1 MSSPAERYA
10 AARRRSAHPA
20 LADFTAQLGFSLDPF
35 QVEACEALDE
45 GAGVLVCAPTGAG
58 KTVVGEFAVHKALA
72 EGRKAFYT
80 TPIKAL
86 SNQKYAD
93 LVQRHGESSVGLLT
107 GDNAINGD
115 APVVVMTTEVLRNM
129 LYAESP
135 ALTGLGYVVM
145 DEVHYLADRFRG
157 AVWEE
162 VIIHLPQSVTL
173 VSLSATVSNAEEF
186 ADWLVT
192 VRGSTRVV
200 VSEVRPIPLWQHML
214 VGNRVF
220 DLFALR
226 PAAHAA
232 ESGDD
237 PRQLSTR
244 ERGAS
249 VVDPELVRFV
259 REHERRLDTWGGGGG
274 GNRRREGAEFRPR
287 WRPPARPDVIE
298 RLDRAGLLPA
308 ITFVFSR
315 NGCDAAVDQCLR
327 SGLRL
332 TDEAERAEIAAII
345 DERTGSLPE
354 QDLHVLGFWEWREG
368 LLAGLAAHHAGL
380 VPAFKETVEECF
392 VRGLVKAVFATETLA
407 LGINMPAR
415 TVVLERLVKW
425 NGEAHVDVTPGE
437 YTQLTGRAGRRGIDV
452 EGHAVVVWA
461 PGLDPSVVAGLASTR
476 TYPLRSSFRP
486 SYNMAVNLVGS
497 FGRARA
503 RELLASSF
511 AQFQADRSV
520 VGLAR
525 SAARH
530 ERDAE
535 RYAAEMAG
543 EGGDLAA
550 QVAEYV
556 RLRREISDREK
567 ELSRDSQSK
576 RRLEA
581 AEALAALR
589 PGDVIR
595 VPSGRRQGLAVVLD
609 PGVPDS
615 GSLDGGAEPRPL
627 VVTEDKWAGRLGSI
641 DFPTPVTALARVR
654 VPRNFNHRSPHA
666 RRDLAATLRNAR
678 VEHDLGARRVKQR
691 SAAADDPVL
700 QDLRRALRAHP
711 VHGLPDREE
720 RVRGAERWLRSVA
733 EAEALHRRMTERT
746 GSLARQFDRTC
757 DVLEE
762 LGYLVPETGPVPA
775 DPTSADQ
782 DVPVVTDEGRRL
794 ARIWSEADLLVAEC
808 LRAGVWRG
816 LTPAELAAAVSA
828 VVFEARRETPSQPA
842 VPAGKVAGAI
852 AEMRRIRSRLRDVEV
867 HHGVPQTR
875 DLDLGF
881 AWAAYRWADGQ
892 DLDRVLAGAEQAGT
906 ELSGGDFVRWARQLL
921 DLLDQLGKG
930 ADDAVAATA
939 RVAVTR
945 VRRGVVAVAV
955 SG

>member
-10 AARRRSAHPA
+10 AARRRNAHPA
-20 LADFTAQLGFSLDPF
+20 LAEFTAELGFSLDPF

-93 LVQRHGESSVGLLT
+93 LVQRYGADRVGLLT
-107 GDNAINGD
+107 GDNAVNGD

-135 ALTGLGYVVM
+135 ALAGLGYVVM

-192 VRGSTRVV
+192 VRGHTKVV

-220 DLFALR
+220 DLFSLR

-232 ESGDD
+232 EQGEE

-259 REHERRLDTWGGGGG
+259 REYERRLDTWGGGGG
-274 GNRRREGAEFRPR
+274 GNRRREGFDTRPR
-287 WRPPARPDVIE
+287 FRPPARPDVIE

-332 TDEAERAEIAAII
+332 TDEAERAQIAAII

-368 LLAGLAAHHAGL
+368 LLAGIAAHHAGL

-461 PGLDPSVVAGLASTR
+461 PGMDPSVVAGLASTR

-535 RYAAEMAG
+535 RFAAEMST
-543 EGGDLAA
+543 EGGD
-550 QVAEYV
+550 VAGYV
-556 RLRREISDREK
+556 RLRRQISDREK
-567 ELSRDSQSK
+567 ELSRDSQAK

-609 PGVPDS
+609 PGVSES
-615 GSLDGGAEPRPL
+615 GLGGDGEARPL
-627 VVTEDKWAGRLGSI
+627 VVTEDKWAGRLGPV

-678 VEHDLGARRVKQR
+678 LEHDLGARRVKHR

-700 QDLRRALRAHP
+700 DDLRRALKAHP
-711 VHGLPDREE
+711 VHSLPDREE
-720 RVRGAERWLRSVA
+720 RVRAADRWLRAVS
-733 EAEALHRRMTERT
+733 EAEALQRRMADRT
-746 GSLARQFDRTC
+746 GSLTRQFDRTC

-762 LGYLVPETGPVPA
+762 LGYLVPEVAPLTPAEPGEVPA
-775 DPTSADQ
+775 VGET
-782 DVPVVTDEGRRL
+782 PVVTDEGRRL

-808 LRAGVWRG
+808 LRAGAWRG
-816 LTPAELAAAVSA
+816 LTPAELAAAVST
-828 VVFEARRETPSQPA
+828 VVFEARRDTPSQPA
-842 VPAGKVAGAI
+842 VPAGKVATTI
-852 AEMRRIRSRLRDVEV
+852 AEMRRIRSRLLDVEAD
-867 HHGVPQTR
+867 HGVPQTR

-930 ADDAVAATA
+930 ADDAVATTA
-939 RVAVTR
+939 RAAVAR

>member
-10 AARRRSAHPA
+10 AARRRTAHPT
-20 LADFTAQLGFSLDPF
+20 LADFTTELGFSLDSF

-45 GAGVLVCAPTGAG
+45 GKGVLVCAPTGAG
-58 KTVVGEFAVHKALA
+58 KTVVGEFAVHKALS

-86 SNQKYAD
+86 SNQKYND
-93 LVQRHGESSVGLLT
+93 LVERYGEATVGLLT

-135 ALTGLGYVVM
+135 ALLGLGYVVM

-162 VIIHLPQSVTL
+162 VIIHLPPSVTL

-192 VRGSTRVV
+192 VRGDTAVV
-200 VSEVRPIPLWQHML
+200 VSEVRPVPLWQHML

-220 DLFALR
+220 DLFSLR
-226 PAAHAA
+226 PAAHAG
-232 ESGDD
+232 EQGLE
-237 PRQLSTR
+237 PRALSTR

-259 REHERRLDTWGGGGG
+259 REQERRIDSWGGGNGG
-274 GNRRREGAEFRPR
+274 GRRDREFSHRPR
-287 WRPPARPDVIE
+287 YRPPERPVVIE
-298 RLDRAGLLPA
+298 RLDKAGLLPA

-315 NGCDAAVDQCLR
+315 NGCDAAVTQCLR
-327 SGLRL
+327 ARLRL
-332 TDEAERAEIAAII
+332 TDEAERAEIAQIV
-345 DERTGSLPE
+345 DEKTGSLPE
-354 QDLHVLGFWEWREG
+354 EDLHVLGFWEWREG

-437 YTQLTGRAGRRGIDV
+437 YTQLTGRAGRRGIDI

-461 PGLDPSVVAGLASTR
+461 PGMDPSVVAGLASTR
-476 TYPLRSSFRP
+476 TFPLRSSFRP

-503 RELLASSF
+503 RELLGSSF

-530 ERDAE
+530 EKDAE
-535 RYAAEMAG
+535 RWAAEMSSDAG
-543 EGGDLAA
+543 DVAGYA
-550 QVAEYV
+550 Q
-556 RLRREISDREK
+556 LRREIADREK
-567 ELSRDSQSK
+567 ALSRDSQAK

-581 AEALAALR
+581 TEALAALR

-609 PGVPDS
+609 PGVTD
-615 GSLDGGAEPRPL
+615 LAEPRPL
-627 VVTEDKWAGRLGSI
+627 VLTEDKWAGRLSPV

-654 VPRNFNHRSPHA
+654 VPKNFNHRSPHA
-666 RRDLAATLRNAR
+666 RRDLAATLRTAR
-678 VEHDLGARRVKQR
+678 VEHELGARRVKAR

-700 QDLRRALRAHP
+700 ADLRRALRAHP
-711 VHGLPDREE
+711 VHALPDREE
-720 RVRGAERWLRSVA
+720 RVRTAERWLRAVK
-733 EAEALHRRMTERT
+733 EADALQHRMAERT
-746 GSLARQFDRTC
+746 GSLTRQFDRTC

-762 LGYLVPETGPVPA
+762 LGYLVPEVAPLVKADTEVVPA
-775 DPTSADQ
+775 VD
-782 DVPVVTDEGRRL
+782 DVPVVTAEGRRL
-794 ARIWSEADLLVAEC
+794 ARVWSEADLLVAEC

-816 LTPAELAAAVSA
+816 LNAAELAAVVSTL
-828 VVFEARRETPSQPA
+828 VFEARRETPGQPA

-852 AEMRRIRSRLRDVEV
+852 AEMRRIRLRLEEVETD
-867 HHGVPQTR
+867 HGVPVSR

-892 DLDRVLAGAEQAGT
+892 NLDRVLAGAEQAGT
-906 ELSGGDFVRWARQLL
+906 ELSGGDFVRWTRELI
-921 DLLDQLGKG
+921 DLLDQLAKV
-930 ADDAVAATA
+930 ADEPVASVARAAVG
-939 RVAVTR
+939 R

-955 SG
+955 GG